1 MTTPAVVKSDT
12 HAVVT
17 IDGKSYDA
25 WMKGVGQD
33 ISLSLVA
40 Q

>member
-1 MTTPAVVKSDT
+1 MTPAAVIKTDT

-17 IDGKSYDA
+17 IGGETYDA

-33 ISLSLVA
+33 VSLALVA
-40 Q
+40 R